1 MGPSSTPPFLAG
13 WRMAGGWPAPVMVTE
28 RLSCAQRFK
37 AVISA
42 ASSAVCT
49 YTPYLSVM
57 APFPGEALVRQILGR
72 YSALIE
78 VGFGS
83 PCGGKSKV

>member
-1 MGPSSTPPFLAG
+1 MGSSSTSPSLAG
-13 WRMAGGWPAPVMVTE
+13 WRIACAASASGKAPAAAP
-28 RLSCAQRFK
+28 QRFK

-49 YTPYLSVM
+49 YAPYMSVI
-57 APFPGEALVRQILGR
+57 ASFPGEALVRQILGR

-78 VGFGS
+78 VGFDS